1 MEVDADEDQQEAHTS
16 IYEDTPD
23 FDYYNMAQGMLGDI
37 EEELR
42 EKFPNEERV
51 RFSQLNTLYLAAR
64 SKHIMRFVEV
74 LNTINSIQMQTH
86 LVNTNFD
93 QPDGQSLT
101 PLTMAAMS
109 GNVTFVKTLL
119 SHYDVDLERECNV
132 IFDGLVVYGATALWV
147 AAGMGHLQIVKM
159 LVQAGASINHNTK
172 AQSSPLRAACYE
184 GRLDIVE
191 FLIEHGADVNATNL
205 FNNNTLMIAAYKGH
219 HLVVN
224 TLLQNGSRPNDQAL
238 CGATALHYA
247 AESGHLDVV
256 VALLDHG
263 ATLQLNEAGISPALQ
278 AAERLH
284 EDVVEAFIQRPGL
297 MSKEEQITALELLGA
312 TYANDKT
319 KYDVNRA
326 HSYLMRAM
334 QLRYSDSR
342 HVVRKKVQ
350 QPVPAYDSWF
360 ETETLPELNAIKLNH
375 HSIHMESLAI
385 RERVLGKNNP
395 ELPQAIIYR
404 GAVMADQGRFEQC
417 QVLWNY
423 AIDLRMRNNVSVE
436 RDLLRFAQLFAQILR
451 GENHR
456 LTLDQVLPVLTKC
469 QQEIENN
476 KHKMLNT
483 KPNTCASLLQ
493 DQNNQNCITALY
505 IIKIVTQLA
514 RRKKDKDI
522 NEQHI
527 QQLFLLVRKFIQHDT
542 RLQDGQT
549 LLHLAVNG
557 VTPVDEFY
565 TNEICKFPC
574 YATALVLVHCGASV
588 VAVDA
593 ARNTPLHILV
603 TKINSTQDRQG
614 EMKRILQLFVEAGAH
629 LDAVNAAGQTAAS
642 ACKQVNL
649 ANLLHGHQNAHTSLK
664 CLAARAIATNRL
676 KFRGMIPTQLEA
688 FIQMHSV
695 HKVLT

>member
-1 MEVDADEDQQEAHTS
+1 MEVDGDEQDDAHTS
-16 IYEDTPD
+16 IYDDSLD
-23 FDYYNMAQGMLGDI
+23 FGYFNMAHGMLVEI
-37 EEELR
+37 AEELR
-42 EKFPNEERV
+42 EKFPNEPRIK
-51 RFSQLNTLYLAAR
+51 FSQVNTIYLAAR
-64 SKHIMRFVEV
+64 SSQMMRFVEA
-74 LNTINSIQMQTH
+74 LNTISSVQMQTH

-191 FLIEHGADVNATNL
+191 FLLEHGADVNATNL

-256 VALLDHG
+256 IALLDHG
-263 ATLQLNEAGISPALQ
+263 ATLQKNEAGITPALQ

-284 EDVVEAFIQRPGL
+284 EDVVEAFIQRPDL

-326 HSYLMRAM
+326 YSYLMRAM
-334 QLRYSDSR
+334 QLRYSDPR

-360 ETETLPELNAIKLNH
+360 ETENLPELNAIKLNH

-385 RERVLGKNNP
+385 RERILGKNNP
-395 ELPQAIIYR
+395 ELPQAIVYR

-423 AIDLRMRNNVSVE
+423 AIDLRMRNNVSVD

-451 GENHR
+451 VENHR
-456 LTLDQVLPVLTKC
+456 LTLDNVLPVLIKC
-469 QQEIENN
+469 QQEIDNN
-476 KHKMLNT
+476 KLKMLND
-483 KPNTCASLLQ
+483 KPNTCVSLLQ

-505 IIKIVTQLA
+505 LIKIVTQLA
-514 RRKKDKDI
+514 RRKKDQDI
-522 NEQHI
+522 NEEQI
-527 QQLFLLVRKFIQHDT
+527 QQLFLVVRKFIQHDT

-565 TNEICKFPC
+565 TNEMCKFPC

-603 TKINSTQDRQG
+603 TKINSSQDRQG
-614 EMKRILQLFVEAGAH
+614 EMARILQLFVEAGAH
-629 LDAVNAAGQTAAS
+629 LDAVNAAGQTAAA
-642 ACKQVNL
+642 ACKQANL

-664 CLAARAIATNRL
+664 CLAARSIATNRL
-676 KFRGMIPTQLEA
+676 NFRGLIPTQLEA

-695 HKVLT
+695 HKVLA